1 MLSQFGGYFHME
13 KEVRLIQSIQRAFNI
28 INCFNNDNTELS
40 LPQISEKVKL
50 HINTTRGIVNTLV
63 ANGYLAYNSEKSA
76 YSLGL
81 VYINKADLATGN
93 NIKRLKKMAAPLLK
107 DIANRFQVS
116 GLLQVITNNN
126 IFTIENISPDNSH
139 YILNSRVNLTYDLN
153 STASGKLFLAYID
166 APLREYYISHME
178 FFPYTANTLLTR
190 EALEA
195 ELLKIRAN
203 GYSTEFEEIGLGI
216 SCIAVPIFKDGES
229 LFGTVSIIASSSV
242 ISAVMDTALEPLR
255 NCAQFISENIRP

>member
-1 MLSQFGGYFHME
+1 ME

-28 INCFNNDNTELS
+28 IDCFNNDNTELS

-63 ANGYLAYNSEKSA
+63 ANGYLACNAEKNT
-76 YSLGL
+76 YCLGL
-81 VYINKADLATGN
+81 VYITKADLATGN
-93 NIKRLKKMAAPLLK
+93 NIKRLRTLAAPRLK

-116 GLLQVITNNN
+116 ALLQVITNNN
-126 IFTIENISPDNSH
+126 IFTIENISPDHSH
-139 YILNSRVNLTYDLN
+139 YILNSRINLTFDLN
-153 STASGKLFLAYID
+153 ATASGKLFLKYIVE
-166 APLREYYISHME
+166 PLREYYLSRME
-178 FFPYTANTLLTR
+178 FFPYTANTILTR

-195 ELLKIRAN
+195 ELDTIEQK

-216 SCIAVPIFKDGES
+216 SCVAVPILKEDNT

-242 ISAVMDTALEPLR
+242 IMSVLDTALEPLHR
-255 NCAQFISENIRP
+255 SAGFIAGNILP